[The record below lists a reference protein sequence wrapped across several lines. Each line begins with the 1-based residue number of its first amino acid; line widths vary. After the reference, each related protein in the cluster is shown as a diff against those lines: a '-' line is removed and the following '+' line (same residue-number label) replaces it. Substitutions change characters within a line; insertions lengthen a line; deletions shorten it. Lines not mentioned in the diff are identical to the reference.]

1 MSTHDPLATEV
12 ASCEAMYVPS
22 LLPEQSSA
30 LIPPSTKR
38 NQEQS
43 PLLRLPAELRNRI
56 FGYVVG
62 PPTLVYLG
70 YNLCG
75 RLRISRAYMRVKR
88 IGQTSRQIRAETHLR
103 FLRQNVLQ
111 FKRQT
116 FKRCMRTFTAEEQNA
131 IRRVRVYETEA
142 LGRPLGCGQAFTAE
156 EQNAI
161 RRVRLCQM
169 EARECGPG
177 RGPGLCENV
186 GKLGGLEK
194 IVLLV
199 NIYEDA
205 EEHKNRKI
213 LMGWFSN
220 KLNSVVRHKVEFE
233 FLEREKWNRY

>member
-1 MSTHDPLATEV
+1 MFDSSSPTRKLSIKLRRAYVGTATFTFTLTTAKTKPPKPPLPRYTSHTNNSQLSLIFSNTSNPMSTHDPLATEV
-12 ASCEAMYVPS
+12 ASYDAMYTHSP
-22 LLPEQSSA
+22 LLDQRSA
-30 LIPPSTKR
+30 LTISSTKR

-169 EARECGPG
+169 EARE
-177 RGPGLCENV
+177 
-186 GKLGGLEK
+186 
-194 IVLLV
+194 
-199 NIYEDA
+199 
-205 EEHKNRKI
+205 
-213 LMGWFSN
+213 
-220 KLNSVVRHKVEFE
+220 
-233 FLEREKWNRY
+233 